1 MHENSTNTWKRG
13 SVWMMLI
20 SLTATMLVSSCG
32 IVKVSSPAVCDG
44 TQRYRGA
51 HADAILAEGAGRV
64 LITGAALIAAID
76 AACGDT

>member
-1 MHENSTNTWKRG
+1 MNTWKRG

-20 SLTATMLVSSCG
+20 LLTTTMLVSSCG